1 MTAVM
6 AKAATMIA
14 APPLVC
20 YEAFATPDRMTE
32 FWFPRVSGPI
42 EKGVTL
48 TWYVGTAPDAHP
60 ITVEVVEAMPGERID
75 IRWGD
80 GTQMTD
86 VSWTFIEKGPM
97 TEVKVTETGFEGD
110 EAAQAAQAIDSTG
123 GFSQVLIAAK
133 ALIEHDISINVV
145 EDRAAG

>member
-1 MTAVM
+1 MSAAM

-20 YEAFATPDRMTE
+20 YEAFATPDRMTK
-32 FWFPRVSGPI
+32 FWFPKVSGPI
-42 EKGVTL
+42 EKSVTL

-60 ITVEVVEAMPGERID
+60 ITVEIIDAMPGERIEM
-75 IRWGD
+75 RWGD
-80 GTQMTD
+80 GETMTD
-86 VSWTFIEKGPM
+86 VTWTFIEKGPM
-97 TEVKVTETGFEGD
+97 TEVKITESGYEGD
-110 EAAQAAQAIDSTG
+110 EAAQAAQAIESTG

-133 ALIEHDISINVV
+133 ALIEHDAAINVI

>member
-20 YEAFATPDRMTE
+20 YEAFATPDQMTK
-32 FWFPRVSGPI
+32 FWFPKVSGPI

-48 TWYVGTAPDAHP
+48 TWYVGTATDAHP
-60 ITVEVVEAMPGERID
+60 ITVTITEAMPGERIEM
-75 IRWGD
+75 RWGD
-80 GTQMTD
+80 GEAMTD
-86 VSWTFIEKGPM
+86 VTWTFIEKGPL
-97 TEVKVTETGFEGD
+97 TEVKITEHGFEGD
-110 EAAQAAQAIDSTG
+110 AEAQAAQAIDSTG

-133 ALIEHDISINVV
+133 ALIEHDVAINVV
-145 EDRAAG
+145 ADRAAG